1 MKKVTLFLITCFALS
16 MCGAFVGAYF
26 GYRYATDN
34 NQSATAVIDEKIIIK
49 RDTIVKKEK
58 EFVPIKVTEVKTEIV
73 KVLVKD
79 SLTTIDTAG
88 PIAQIDSA
96 NVAIPITQKEYK
108 SESYFAIVEGYN
120 PTLKHLELYNTNT
133 IKETVTQKKSPL
145 FGVMFGAGV
154 GWTGKSF
161 APHVGVTVGIN
172 LIRRK

>member
-1 MKKVTLFLITCFALS
+1 MKKVTLFLITCFVLS
-16 MCGAFVGAYF
+16 MGGAFVGAYF

-34 NQSATAVIDEKIIIK
+34 SQSATAVIDEKIIIK
-49 RDTIVKKEK
+49 RDTIVIKEK
-58 EFVPIKVTEVKTEIV
+58 EFIPVKVTEVKTEIV

-88 PIAQIDSA
+88 VITQIDSA

-120 PTLKHLELYNTNT
+120 PTLKHLELYTTNT

-154 GWTGKSF
+154 GWTGKGF

>member
-88 PIAQIDSA
+88 AIAQIDSA

-108 SESYFAIVEGYN
+108 SERYFAIVEGYN
-120 PTLKHLELYNTNT
+120 PTLKHLELYTTNT
-133 IKETVTQKKSPL
+133 IKETFTQKKSPL

>member
-88 PIAQIDSA
+88 AITQIDSA

-120 PTLKHLELYNTNT
+120 PTLKHLELYTTNT
-133 IKETVTQKKSPL
+133 IKETVAQKKSPL
-145 FGVMFGAGV
+145 FGVMFGADV
-154 GWTGKSF
+154 DWTGKSF

>member
-1 MKKVTLFLITCFALS
+1 MKKVTLFLITCFVLS
-16 MCGAFVGAYF
+16 MGGAFVGAYF

-49 RDTIVKKEK
+49 RDTIVIKEK

-88 PIAQIDSA
+88 AITQIDSA

-120 PTLKHLELYNTNT
+120 PTLKHLELYTTNT

-145 FGVMFGAGV
+145 LGVMFGAGV

-161 APHVGVTVGIN
+161 TPHVGVTVGIN

>member
-1 MKKVTLFLITCFALS
+1 MKKVTLFLITCFVLS
-16 MCGAFVGAYF
+16 MGGAFVGAYF
-26 GYRYATDN
+26 GYRHATDN

-49 RDTIVKKEK
+49 RDTIVIKEK

-88 PIAQIDSA
+88 VTTQIDSA

-133 IKETVTQKKSPL
+133 IKETVAQKKSPL

-154 GWTGKSF
+154 GWTGKGF
-161 APHVGVTVGIN
+161 APYVGVTVGIN

>member
-1 MKKVTLFLITCFALS
+1 MKKVTLFLITCFVLS
-16 MCGAFVGAYF
+16 MGGAFVGAYF

>member
-1 MKKVTLFLITCFALS
+1 MKKVTLFLITCFSLT
-16 MCGAFVGAYF
+16 MCGAFLAAYF
-26 GYRYATDN
+26 GNRYATDN

-79 SLTTIDTAG
+79 SLTTIIDTAG
-88 PIAQIDSA
+88 VTTQIDSA

-120 PTLKHLELYNTNT
+120 PTLKHLELYTTNTIT

-161 APHVGVTVGIN
+161 APHVVYCWWLTN
-172 LIRRK
+172 

>member
-1 MKKVTLFLITCFALS
+1 MKKVTLFLFTCFVLS
-16 MCGAFVGAYF
+16 MGGAIVGAYL
-26 GYRYATDN
+26 GYRHATDN

-49 RDTIVKKEK
+49 RDTIVIKEK

-88 PIAQIDSA
+88 AITQIDSA

-120 PTLKHLELYNTNT
+120 PTLKHLELYTTNT

-145 FGVMFGAGV
+145 LGVMFGAGV

-161 APHVGVTVGIN
+161 TPHVGVTVGIN